1 MKVPPFQ
8 AICPGAFAVA
18 GSSDIGCVRKE
29 NQDAWLVDE
38 SLGLVVVADGMGG
51 GPAGAQAAQAV
62 AGRLPELLRKG
73 LNGRNASPRRPRT
86 AQRSD
91 PAGMRC
97 REARRLLR
105 ETVLAL
111 SREILRASE
120 DDPERKGMGATVVA
134 AWRCGT
140 VVHVVHQGDS
150 RAYLFRGGVLN
161 KLTADHSIVALLM
174 RNGEITEK
182 EATKHPARGQL
193 TRFVG
198 MPGDVYCEVQT
209 LKIEDGDRLLLC
221 TDGLWGIVNDDEI
234 AAVLASH
241 AELER
246 GCGELIELAKRRGAP
261 DNVTALVW
269 NVGL

>member
-1 MKVPPFQ
+1 MSVISQ
-8 AICPGAFAVA
+8 STCGDVA
-18 GSSDIGCVRKE
+18 GLSDRGCVRAE
-29 NQDAWLVDE
+29 NQDAWMADA
-38 SLGLVVVADGMGG
+38 SLGLALVADGMGG
-51 GPAGAQAAQAV
+51 GPAGAQAAGIV

-73 LNGRNASPRRPRT
+73 LKGRDASPRRLRT

-91 PAGMRC
+91 PVGMRC

-140 VVHVVHQGDS
+140 VVHVAHQGDS

-209 LKIEDGDRLLLC
+209 LRIEDRDRLLLC

-241 AELER
+241 AEPER
-246 GCGELIELAKRRGAP
+246 VCVELIELANRRDAP
-261 DNVTALVW
+261 DNVTTVVWDLGDAL
-269 NVGL
+269 